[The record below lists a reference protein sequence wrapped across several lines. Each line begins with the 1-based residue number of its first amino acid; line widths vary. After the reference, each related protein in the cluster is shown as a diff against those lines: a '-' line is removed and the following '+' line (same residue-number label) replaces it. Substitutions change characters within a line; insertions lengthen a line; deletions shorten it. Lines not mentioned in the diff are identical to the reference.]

1 MYSIIKTNT
10 TIVFVRLLSQ
20 LVVPCERRWKGMLV
34 TKFATRKESFCKY
47 LFIVFI
53 LVYGVNQLDF
63 FCFMIKLEN
72 SNNKKILL

>member
-20 LVVPCERRWKGMLV
+20 LVVPCERRWKGMQV

-47 LFIVFI
+47 LYIVFI
-53 LVYGVNQLDF
+53 LVYRVNQLEFYSFYD
-63 FCFMIKLEN
+63 
-72 SNNKKILL
+72 KIIIFK